1 MADKVCRGDGDE
13 SGEQPWGDLESLDA
27 SAIQIKGKKADGAME
42 ELARYLVT
50 MDEAA
55 VASVEGDQA
64 QR

>member
-1 MADKVCRGDGDE
+1 
-13 SGEQPWGDLESLDA
+13 LDA
-27 SAIQIKGKKADGAME
+27 SAIQIKGKEADRAME